1 MTEKEKIH
9 RKQKIGSQPAEKK
22 LAREKKTSE
31 LTNFHHF
38 KSDKIRS
45 YQINM
50 DKMIVLKILSSPDSN
65 GSQAKVVREMSQT
78 HTHTLKSLAND
89 LAPIDAYRISVPAFW
104 FDLLSRRNLIIHKI
118 NEYALHEISRLIN
131 RKLISIVCFFLVIHR
146 FQVN

>member
-1 MTEKEKIH
+1 MCENDREKKIH

-78 HTHTLKSLAND
+78 HTHTHLNHWRMTSLQSM
-89 LAPIDAYRISVPAFW
+89 RIAF
-104 FDLLSRRNLIIHKI
+104 L
-118 NEYALHEISRLIN
+118 YLHFGLTYYQDEI
-131 RKLISIVCFFLVIHR
+131 
-146 FQVN
+146 

>member
-22 LAREKKTSE
+22 LASEKKPV
-31 LTNFHHF
+31 NW
-38 KSDKIRS
+38 
-45 YQINM
+45 QIF
-50 DKMIVLKILSSPDSN
+50 IILS
-65 GSQAKVVREMSQT
+65 QT
-78 HTHTLKSLAND
+78 KYDLIKSTWIKWSSWKSYLHPIRMGHRPRWWERCHKHTHTLKSLAND